1 MRSFF
6 ELKIPPVAVIVGFAV
21 LMLAVTHLLPG
32 LTWLVPGRLVMAVAL
47 AVLGSAVSLAG
58 VIAFRR
64 HQTTVNPMA
73 PVTATTIVSTG
84 PYRFT
89 RNPMYVG
96 FVLGLMAWAVFLSN
110 VGAALL
116 VLGCVLYLT
125 QFQIKPEERALL
137 TKFGSPFSDYMASVR
152 RWL

>member
-6 ELKIPPVAVIVGFAV
+6 ELKIPPVAVITVFAV
-21 LMLAVTHLLPG
+21 LMMAVTRLLPG

-47 AVLGSAVSLAG
+47 ALLGGAVCLAG
-58 VIAFRR
+58 VVAFRR
-64 HQTTVNPMA
+64 HQTTANPMVPA
-73 PVTATTIVSTG
+73 TATTIVSTG

-110 VGAALL
+110 AGAALL

-137 TKFGSPFSDYMASVR
+137 TKFRSPFADYMASVR